1 MAVGAGDGYVG
12 GVVFVVNGGVD
23 DVGDGA
29 TTVVSTGIP
38 VMGHG
43 GHDAALFERRYA

>member
-1 MAVGAGDGYVG
+1 VG

-29 TTVVSTGIP
+29 TTVVSTVVAVVGR
-38 VMGHG
+38 G